1 MADDGTFKSMKDEI
15 SSALVDV
22 TRATGKV
29 AAEDLAFHRS
39 INPSVA
45 PQLAKQNARLLHL
58 VRNLTKNAIA
68 GTEIP
73 APQLSDVDAIEE
85 KWQGLV
91 DVFDSLLEKADAC
104 LDEYTGVIK
113 KTSESQEAAPLDPK
127 LSLRRTYAAK
137 NHSSAAI
144 AKPQL
149 LFETTPKNDEVNPFK
164 PLLRSKPH
172 ATISLDD
179 SIRLEAVGDKP
190 DQYDIQFYLSP
201 QNFPKSI
208 RELIDTQIRYGH
220 PYDSEIKALRY
231 PNFVYQT
238 SPPILFLPLE
248 STKATFVDT
257 LEGVNLMLE
266 ELKAMKEIAI
276 DLEHH
281 DTHSYIGLTSLM
293 QISTRDKDWIV
304 DTLKPWR
311 EELQVLNEVF
321 ADPKILKV
329 NERVIEVS
337 ENRGSFSIGLSRCLH
352 GYDMASKRPRS
363 LRRGPIRYFSRFQ
376 RIGLSE
382 KQPCGITVTI
392 CQL

>member
-1 MADDGTFKSMKDEI
+1 MANEGTFKSMKDEI

-22 TRATGKV
+22 TRASGKI

-45 PQLAKQNARLLHL
+45 PQLAKQNSRLLHL
-58 VRNLTKNAIA
+58 VRDLTKNATV
-68 GTEIP
+68 GTDIQP
-73 APQLSDVDAIEE
+73 PRLPDVDAIEE
-85 KWQGLV
+85 RWQGLV

-113 KTSESQEAAPLDPK
+113 KSNGPQETAPAKHILSSRTS
-127 LSLRRTYAAK
+127 YAAK
-137 NHSSAAI
+137 NFASSNI

-149 LFETTPKNDEVNPFK
+149 LFEKVPRNDEDTPFK

-172 ATISLDD
+172 AIEPLNE
-179 SIRLEAVGDKP
+179 SIRLEAVESAL
-190 DQYDIQFYLSP
+190 DQYDYHFYLSR
-201 QNFPKSI
+201 QNFAKVI
-208 RELIDTQIRYGH
+208 KDLVDTLIRYGH
-220 PYDSEIKALRY
+220 PYDTEIKDLRY
-231 PNFVYQT
+231 PDFLYQS
-238 SPPILFLPLE
+238 SPPTAFLSLD
-248 STKATFVDT
+248 SSKATFVDS
-257 LEGVNLMLE
+257 LEGVSQMLE
-266 ELKAMKEIAI
+266 ELKAAKEIAV

-329 NERVIEVS
+329 SKRSERLLEWS
-337 ENRGSFSIGLSRCLH
+337 LLNTGLSWRLYGYNMAAKGFGFIRCWLVRH
-352 GYDMASKRPRS
+352 LPR
-363 LRRGPIRYFSRFQ
+363 LECV
-376 RIGLSE
+376 GL
-382 KQPCGITVTI
+382 P
-392 CQL
+392 